1 MRSPRW
7 KPSSTRPVPSLA
19 SHSGFAGGARPGRAA
34 RPHALAA
41 GAVIAACAAFGCLAA
56 MAEETPKGDL
66 DLLERRWHKCV
77 RQAFSGQPAGMPTH
91 AAQKAA
97 LSECKSLED
106 QYVSAM
112 LVAQAAEAEARR
124 QGRQSIGARARGWAS
139 SLLSYVV
146 EPVSTLIDAWRK

>member
-1 MRSPRW
+1 MAAAFMAGIAA
-7 KPSSTRPVPSLA
+7 ST
-19 SHSGFAGGARPGRAA
+19 SGMAQEAMAQEAP
-34 RPHALAA
+34 AA
-41 GAVIAACAAFGCLAA
+41 GV
-56 MAEETPKGDL
+56 DL

-77 RQAFSGQPAGMPTH
+77 RQAFSGQPAGLATH

-97 LSECKSLED
+97 LAECKSLEN

-124 QGRQSIGARARGWAS
+124 QGKPSIGARARGWAT

-146 EPVSTLIDAWRK
+146 EPVTSWIDAWRK